1 MILKYRSSSYCVLTK
16 YYSDREDHIFY
27 VKLVYGLLTTKNL
40 DPVTLDKFAEVMC
53 VLTKKWHLLP
63 RADLTLDWVPLF
75 ELYHF
80 WEDSSVSMRGL
91 VLAPA
96 DFKTEL
102 CNVIQCCRG
111 YFSDESTGEMLE
123 RWAPM
128 LCPGDRWVV
137 ESKHVRELSQINV
150 VEMLSY

>member
-1 MILKYRSSSYCVLTK
+1 M
-16 YYSDREDHIFY
+16 
-27 VKLVYGLLTTKNL
+27 KLVYGLLTTKNV
-40 DPVTLDKFAEVMC
+40 DPVSLDKFAEVLC

-75 ELYHF
+75 ELYQF

-91 VLAPA
+91 ILAPA